1 MATENKKYVTQEE
14 SAIVKIVD
22 ATASTLN
29 TMFTADT
36 INVYYHFTTTFRGNT
51 KIYIATPPSQTK
63 LSYIYFD
70 IQTHSATTGSV
81 QLTISS
87 SSTPISIFSIPTM
100 KVNERHLIQV
110 IGIGN
115 AWAIQYLGKLN
126 YQDNIT

>member
-1 MATENKKYVTQEE
+1 MPTENKKYITQEE

-22 ATASTLN
+22 ATATTGN

-36 INVYYHFTTTFRGNT
+36 INVYYHFTTAFRGNT
-51 KIYIATPPSQTK
+51 KIHITPPPSQTK

-70 IQTHSATTGSV
+70 IQTYSATTGSV

-87 SSTPISIFSIPTM
+87 SSTPISIKSIPTM
-100 KVNERHLIQV
+100 KVSKRYLIQV
-110 IGIGN
+110 IGVGN
-115 AWAIQYLGKLN
+115 AWVVQDLGELN